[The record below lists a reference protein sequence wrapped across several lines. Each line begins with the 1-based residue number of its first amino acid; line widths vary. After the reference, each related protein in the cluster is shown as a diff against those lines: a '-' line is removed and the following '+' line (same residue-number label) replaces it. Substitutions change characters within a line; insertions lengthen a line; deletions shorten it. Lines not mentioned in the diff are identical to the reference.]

1 MADETI
7 RMSQVVGVFGPG
19 AMVDLPERSVVVGGL
34 DRWDMRGP
42 NAFQP
47 IEEPRLA
54 RLLHQRLVGDHRLG
68 VNRPPELRSPPIDP
82 NDRRAARP
90 SVEAPVFPEWFVC
103 DVIEGDTPG
112 HRRLVRFPDLKPPAR
127 LEHVA
132 EDGKRRRA
140 SPVRFV
146 CGCTKG
152 HLQDIEWRRILH
164 ADGATCREQMWLVDA
179 GTSADP
185 RDTRVECECGQSL
198 TLEELF
204 QPRRLGPCR
213 GERPWIGDRDPTAC
227 DAPKGLNL
235 LTRSATNTY
244 FPQVVTIISLPAAE
258 DELSR
263 RVEQNWSVLQKA
275 PDTAWVGIARD
286 ANPAVGAAL
295 QGHSDEEVF
304 ARIQSMKAGANGADA
319 AKDPHLA
326 EFELFAS
333 GRPLIGE
340 NSARALLHA
349 ETLDRDLWDPHGALE
364 LRGIGSL
371 VAVHRLREV
380 SCLYGFTRF
389 EPAALAN
396 DDLEDVGLAVE
407 GAPLGQSPNWLPA
420 VEGWGEGFFLTFDPA
435 ALDAWLARAEVRER
449 AGALERG
456 ISAWERAR
464 RQRGVAADRAS
475 LNERVRPE
483 YVMAHSLAHA
493 LMTEVALDCGY
504 PASALKER
512 IYVPP
517 VHGPNERRRAGILLY
532 TASAG
537 TQGTLGGLV
546 EVTGRFGRV
555 LQGALD
561 RLGLCS
567 GDPIC
572 ADHVPGSA
580 DEDRA
585 LNGAACHSCL
595 LIAETSCEARNLHL
609 DRGML
614 VDTVGT
620 QGAGFFAAIRSSHR
634 IREHKEPKSHA
645 AST

>member
-19 AMVDLPERSVVVGGL
+19 SMLDLPERSVVVGGL
-34 DRWDMRGP
+34 ERWDTHAPG
-42 NAFQP
+42 AFRT

-54 RLLHQRLVGDHRLG
+54 RLLHQRLSGDPRLG
-68 VNRPPELRSPPIDP
+68 VDRPPDLRTPPMDQ
-82 NDRRAARP
+82 NDRRVTRP
-90 SVEAPVFPEWFVC
+90 PAIEAPVFPEWFVC
-103 DVIEGDTPG
+103 DTAHGDTAG
-112 HRRLVRFPDLKPPAR
+112 RRRLVRFADLRPPLR
-127 LEHVA
+127 KDHVA
-132 EDGKRRRA
+132 DDGKRRRA

-164 ADGATCREQMWLVDA
+164 PDGTACREQMWLVDS

-185 RDTRVECECGQSL
+185 RDTRVVCDCGKSL

-204 QPRRLGPCR
+204 QPGRLGPCR
-213 GERPWIGDRDPTAC
+213 GERPWIGDRDPLAC

-244 FPQVVTIISLPAAE
+244 FPQVATVISLPPSE

-263 RVEQNWSVLQKA
+263 RIEQNWSVLQKA
-275 PDTAWVGIARD
+275 SSPAWVAIARD
-286 ANPAVGAAL
+286 ANAAVGAAL
-295 QGHSDEEVF
+295 EGYSDDEVF
-304 ARIQSMKAGANGADA
+304 ARIQALMAGVGGADQ
-319 AKDPHLA
+319 AKDPRLA
-326 EFELFAS
+326 EFELFSS
-333 GRPLIGE
+333 GRALIGE
-340 NSARALLHA
+340 NSPRSLLHA
-349 ETLDRDLWDPHGALE
+349 ETLGRNLWDPDGEPE
-364 LRGIGSL
+364 LRGIASL

-407 GAPLGQSPNWLPA
+407 GAPLGRTPSWLPA
-420 VEGWGEGFFLTFDPA
+420 VESFGEGLFVSFDSG
-435 ALDAWLARAEVRER
+435 ALEEWLARRELLDR
-449 AGALERG
+449 ARLLSEGV
-456 ISAWERAR
+456 SAWERAR
-464 RQRGVAADRAS
+464 RHRGLHADRAT
-475 LNERVRPE
+475 LGERVRPE

-504 PASALKER
+504 PASSLKER
-512 IYVPP
+512 VYVPP
-517 VHGPNERRRAGILLY
+517 RALNEKPHAGILIY

-546 EVTGRFGRV
+546 EVAGRFAKV
-555 LQGALD
+555 MASALE
-561 RLGLCS
+561 RLELCS
-567 GDPIC
+567 GDPVC
-572 ADHVPGSA
+572 ADHEPGSA

-585 LNGAACHSCL
+585 LHGAACHGCL

-609 DRGML
+609 DRSL
-614 VDTVGT
+614 LTDTVGT
-620 QGAGFFAAIRSSHR
+620 RGAGFFDQLSFAHG
-634 IREHKEPKSHA
+634 
-645 AST
+645 